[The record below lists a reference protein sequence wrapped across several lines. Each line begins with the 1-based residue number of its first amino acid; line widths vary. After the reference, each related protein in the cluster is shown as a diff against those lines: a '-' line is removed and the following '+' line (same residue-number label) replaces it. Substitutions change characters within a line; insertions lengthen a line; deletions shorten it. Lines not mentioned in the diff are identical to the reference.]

1 MRLLVSVLAA
11 FSTLTLLHAQATCL
25 QGDCSNGYG
34 VCLYPNV
41 GKYAGDFRNGKMHG
55 KGILYYTD
63 GAKYIGHWAEH
74 YREGEGRMIFV
85 SGDEYLGQF
94 VRNKMHGYGVMTFIS
109 GNRYEGNWSES
120 KPHGRGIFQYVSG
133 DRYEGDFFDGQ
144 RHGSGVMDYA
154 DGSRYEGEWAAGNR
168 HGEGLLTYASGEIIR
183 GAWVDDVYQMDFA
196 RYAFAGDTATLRNC
210 NLVNCANGKGKYFYR
225 DGARYIGDF
234 FNGAPQGIGTVYYKS
249 GDRYEG
255 GWKQNKPHGEGVMY
269 YTTGKVTGAVWDF
282 GKPVKKLFFEEQDRG
297 SVVIAAEQSKEVKI
311 WAVIIGAARYSAM
324 PTLRYTDDD
333 AYQLYAFM
341 KSPEG
346 GAIPDHQITLLIDED
361 ATRAN
366 ILQSMR
372 SVFFRADENDV
383 VLFYFSGHG
392 LQGAF
397 LPIDYDGINNS
408 LSHEEIREIL
418 KISKAKHKLV
428 LADACHSGSLMVV
441 KTPLY
446 ITLEKFYKAFE
457 ETQGGMALLLSSKGE
472 EFSLEDGGLRSG
484 IFSHFL
490 IRGLKGEADGD
501 GDKIVTI
508 KELFDFV
515 YQKVRRYTANV
526 QTPTLSGK
534 FDAKMPVAMIRD

>member
-11 FSTLTLLHAQATCL
+11 FSTLTLLHGQANCL
-25 QGDCSNGYG
+25 QGDCKNGYG

-63 GAKYIGHWAEH
+63 GTKYIGHWAEH
-74 YREGEGRMIFV
+74 YREGEGRMIFA

-94 VRNKMHGYGVMTFIS
+94 VRNKMQGAGVMDFIG
-109 GNRYEGNWSES
+109 GNRYEGNWSDS
-120 KPHGRGIFQYVSG
+120 KPHGQGRFQYANG
-133 DRYEGDFFDGQ
+133 DHYEGEFFDGQ
-144 RHGSGVMDYA
+144 RHGSGTMNYA
-154 DGSRYEGEWAAGNR
+154 DGSRYEGAWAAGNR
-168 HGEGLLTYASGEIIR
+168 HGEGLMAFASGEIIR
-183 GAWVDDVYQMDFA
+183 GSWVADQYQMDFA
-196 RYAFAGDTATLRNC
+196 RYVFAGDTATLRNC
-210 NLVNCANGKGKYFYR
+210 NLVNCANGKGKYAYL

-234 FNGAPQGIGTVYYKS
+234 FNGAPQGIGTVFYKS

-255 GWKQNKPHGEGVMY
+255 GWRQNKPHGEGVMY
-269 YTTGKVTGAVWDF
+269 YANGKVTGALWDF
-282 GKPVKKLFFEEQDRG
+282 GKPVKKLFFEEQEKG
-297 SVVIAAEQSKEVKI
+297 NIVILAEQSKEVKI
-311 WAVIIGAARYSAM
+311 WAVIIGAARYTTM
-324 PTLRYTDDD
+324 PMLRYTDDD

-372 SVFFRADENDV
+372 SVFFKADENDV

-408 LSHEEIREIL
+408 LSHEEVREIL

-428 LADACHSGSLMVV
+428 LADACHSGSLMQV

-490 IRGLKGEADGD
+490 IRGLKGEADSD

-534 FDAKMPVAMIRD
+534 FDAKMPVAMIRQ

>member
-1 MRLLVSVLAA
+1 VLAA
-11 FSTLTLLHAQATCL
+11 FSTLTLLQAQANCL
-25 QGDCSNGYG
+25 QGDCQNGYG

-41 GKYAGDFRNGKMHG
+41 GKYAGDFLNGKMHG

-74 YREGEGRMIFV
+74 AREGEGRMIFV
-85 SGDEYLGQF
+85 SGDEYRGQF
-94 VRNKMHGYGVMTFIS
+94 VRNRIQGYGVMEFIT
-109 GNRYEGNWSES
+109 GNRYEGNWLES
-120 KPHGRGIFQYVSG
+120 KPHGQGVFLYANG
-133 DRYEGDFFDGQ
+133 DRYEGEFFDGQ

-154 DGSRYEGEWAAGNR
+154 DGSRYEGAWAAAKR
-168 HGEGLLTYASGEIIR
+168 HGEGMMAYASGETIR
-183 GAWVDDVYQMDFA
+183 GVWVDDQYQMDFA
-196 RYAFAGDTATLRNC
+196 RYAFAGDTASLRNC

-225 DGARYIGDF
+225 DGAKYVGDF
-234 FNGAPQGIGTVYYKS
+234 YNGAPQGIGTVYYKS

-255 GWKQNKPHGEGVMY
+255 GWKQNKPHGEGIMY
-269 YTTGKVTGAVWDF
+269 YVNGKVTGALWDF
-282 GKPVKKLFFEEQDRG
+282 GKPVKKLFFEDQERG
-297 SVVIAAEQSKEVKI
+297 NIVISAEQSKEVKI
-311 WAVIIGAARYSAM
+311 WAVIIGAAHYNHM
-324 PTLRYTDDD
+324 PALRYTDDD

-346 GAIPDHQITLLIDED
+346 GALPDHQITLLIDED
-361 ATRAN
+361 ATRTN

-372 SVFFRADENDV
+372 SVFFKADENDV

-408 LSHEEIREIL
+408 LSHEEVREIL

-428 LADACHSGSLMVV
+428 LADACHSGSLVQV

-457 ETQGGMALLLSSKGE
+457 ETEGGTALLLSSKGE

-490 IRGLKGEADGD
+490 IRGLKGEADTD
-501 GDKIVTI
+501 SDKIVTI

-515 YQKVRRYTANV
+515 SQKVRRYTANV
-526 QTPTLSGK
+526 QSPTLSGK
-534 FDAKMPVAMIRD
+534 YDAKMPVAMIRD

>member
-1 MRLLVSVLAA
+1 MRVLVCVLAA
-11 FSTLTLLHAQATCL
+11 FCSLTQLHAQANCL
-25 QGDCSNGYG
+25 QGDCKNGYG

-41 GKYAGDFRNGKMHG
+41 GKYAGDFQNGKMHG

-63 GAKYIGHWAEH
+63 GTKYIGHWADH
-74 YREGEGRMIFV
+74 YREGEGRMVFA

-94 VRNKMHGYGVMTFIS
+94 VRNKMQGQGVMEFIN
-109 GNRYEGNWSES
+109 GNRYEGNWLDS
-120 KPHGRGIFQYVSG
+120 KPHGRGIFQYANG
-133 DRYEGDFFDGQ
+133 DRYEGDFFNGQ
-144 RHGSGVMDYA
+144 RHGSGAMVYA

-168 HGEGLLTYASGEIIR
+168 HGEGLLIFASGETIR
-183 GAWVDDVYQMDFA
+183 GVWVDDQYQMDFA
-196 RYAFAGDTATLRNC
+196 RYGYAGDTATLRNC
-210 NLVNCANGKGKYFYR
+210 NLVNCANGKGKYAYR
-225 DGARYIGDF
+225 DGNRYIGDF
-234 FNGAPQGIGTVYYKS
+234 YNGVPQGVGTVYYKS

-255 GWKQNKPHGEGVMY
+255 GWKQNQPHGEGIMY
-269 YTTGKVTGAVWDF
+269 YVNGRVTGALWDF
-282 GKPVKKLFFEEQDRG
+282 GKPVKKLFFEEQEKG
-297 SVVIAAEQSKEVKI
+297 SIVISAEQSQEVRI
-311 WAVIIGAARYSAM
+311 WAVIIGAAHYNTM
-324 PTLRYTDDD
+324 PVLKYTDDD

-346 GAIPDHQITLLIDED
+346 GALPDHQITLLIDEE

-372 SVFFRADENDV
+372 SVFFKADENDV

-392 LQGAF
+392 LPGAF
-397 LPIDYDGINNS
+397 LPIDYDGINNT
-408 LSHEEIREIL
+408 LSHEEVREIL

-428 LADACHSGSLMVV
+428 LADACHSGTLMQV
-441 KTPLY
+441 KTPGY

-457 ETQGGMALLLSSKGE
+457 DTQGGTALLLSSKGE

-490 IRGLKGEADGD
+490 IRGLKGEADTD
-501 GDKIVTI
+501 ENKIVTI

-515 YQKVRRYTANV
+515 FQRVRRYTANV

-534 FDAKMPVAMIRD
+534 YDPRMPVAMVRP

>member
-1 MRLLVSVLAA
+1 MCVLAA
-11 FSTLTLLHAQATCL
+11 FCSLTQLHAQANCL
-25 QGDCSNGYG
+25 QGDCKNGYG

-41 GKYAGDFRNGKMHG
+41 GKYAGDFQNGKMHG

-63 GAKYIGHWAEH
+63 GTKYIGHWADH
-74 YREGEGRMIFV
+74 YREGEGRMVFA

-94 VRNKMHGYGVMTFIS
+94 VRNKMQGQGVMEFIN
-109 GNRYEGNWSES
+109 GNRYEGNWLDS
-120 KPHGRGIFQYVSG
+120 KPHGRGIFQYANG
-133 DRYEGDFFDGQ
+133 DRYEGDFFNGQ
-144 RHGSGVMDYA
+144 RHGSGAMVYA

-168 HGEGLLTYASGEIIR
+168 HGEGLLIFASGETIR
-183 GAWVDDVYQMDFA
+183 GVWVDDQYQMDFA
-196 RYAFAGDTATLRNC
+196 RYGYAGDTATLRNC
-210 NLVNCANGKGKYFYR
+210 NLVNCANGKGKYAYR
-225 DGARYIGDF
+225 DGNRYIGDF
-234 FNGAPQGIGTVYYKS
+234 YNGVPQGVGTVYYKS

-255 GWKQNKPHGEGVMY
+255 GWKQNQPHGEGIMY
-269 YTTGKVTGAVWDF
+269 YVNGRVTGALWDF
-282 GKPVKKLFFEEQDRG
+282 GKPVKKLFFEEQEKG
-297 SVVIAAEQSKEVKI
+297 SIVISAEQSQEVRI
-311 WAVIIGAARYSAM
+311 WAVIIGAAHYNTM
-324 PTLRYTDDD
+324 PVLKYTDDD

-346 GAIPDHQITLLIDED
+346 GALPDHQITLLIDEE

-372 SVFFRADENDV
+372 SVFFKADENDV

-392 LQGAF
+392 LPGAF
-397 LPIDYDGINNS
+397 LPIDYDGINNT
-408 LSHEEIREIL
+408 LSHEEVREIL

-428 LADACHSGSLMVV
+428 LADACHSGTLMQV
-441 KTPLY
+441 KTPGY

-457 ETQGGMALLLSSKGE
+457 DTQGGTALLLSSKGE

-490 IRGLKGEADGD
+490 IRGLKGEADTD
-501 GDKIVTI
+501 ENKIVTI

-515 YQKVRRYTANV
+515 FQKVRRYTANV

-534 FDAKMPVAMIRD
+534 YDPRMPVAMVRP

>member
-11 FSTLTLLHAQATCL
+11 FSTLTLLHAQANCL
-25 QGDCSNGYG
+25 QGDCQSGYG

-63 GAKYIGHWAEH
+63 GAKYIGHWSDH

-94 VRNKMHGYGVMTFIS
+94 VRNKMQGYGVMEFIS
-109 GNRYEGNWSES
+109 GNRYEGNWLDS
-120 KPHGRGIFQYVSG
+120 KPHGHGIFTYPSG
-133 DRYEGDFFDGQ
+133 DRYEGDFFEGQ
-144 RHGSGVMDYA
+144 RHGVGTMNYA
-154 DGSRYEGEWAAGNR
+154 DGSRYEGGWATGNR
-168 HGEGLLTYASGEIIR
+168 HGEGLLAFASGETIR
-183 GAWVDDVYQMDFA
+183 GTWIDDQYQMDVA

-210 NLVNCANGKGKYFYR
+210 NLVNCANGKGKYAYL

-234 FNGAPQGIGTVYYKS
+234 YNGAPQGIGTVYYKS

-255 GWKQNKPHGEGVMY
+255 SWKQNKPHGEGVMY
-269 YTTGKVTGAVWDF
+269 YANGKVTGALWDF
-282 GKPVKKLFFEEQDRG
+282 GKPVRKLFFEEQEKG
-297 SVVIAAEQSKEVKI
+297 NIVIPAEQSKEVKI
-311 WAVIIGAARYSAM
+311 WAVIIGAARYNTMS
-324 PTLRYTDDD
+324 TLRYTDDD
-333 AYQLYAFM
+333 AYQLFAFL

-346 GAIPDHQITLLIDED
+346 GALPDHQITLLIDED

-372 SVFFRADENDV
+372 SVFFKADENDV

-397 LPIDYDGINNS
+397 LPIDYDGVNNS
-408 LSHEEIREIL
+408 LSHEEVREIL

-428 LADACHSGSLMVV
+428 LADACHSGSLMQA
-441 KTPLY
+441 KTPVY

-457 ETQGGMALLLSSKGE
+457 DTQGGMALLLSSKGE

-490 IRGLKGEADGD
+490 IRGLKGEADVD
-501 GDKIVTI
+501 ADKIVTI

-515 YQKVRRYTANV
+515 SQKVRRYTANV

-534 FDAKMPVAMIRD
+534 FDAKMPVAMVRE

>member
-1 MRLLVSVLAA
+1 MLPA
-11 FSTLTLLHAQATCL
+11 
-25 QGDCSNGYG
+25 
-34 VCLYPNV
+34 
-41 GKYAGDFRNGKMHG
+41 
-55 KGILYYTD
+55 
-63 GAKYIGHWAEH
+63 
-74 YREGEGRMIFV
+74 
-85 SGDEYLGQF
+85 
-94 VRNKMHGYGVMTFIS
+94 
-109 GNRYEGNWSES
+109 
-120 KPHGRGIFQYVSG
+120 
-133 DRYEGDFFDGQ
+133 
-144 RHGSGVMDYA
+144 
-154 DGSRYEGEWAAGNR
+154 
-168 HGEGLLTYASGEIIR
+168 
-183 GAWVDDVYQMDFA
+183 
-196 RYAFAGDTATLRNC
+196 ATL
-210 NLVNCANGKGKYFYR
+210 
-225 DGARYIGDF
+225 
-234 FNGAPQGIGTVYYKS
+234 
-249 GDRYEG
+249 
-255 GWKQNKPHGEGVMY
+255 
-269 YTTGKVTGAVWDF
+269 
-282 GKPVKKLFFEEQDRG
+282 
-297 SVVIAAEQSKEVKI
+297 
-311 WAVIIGAARYSAM
+311 
-324 PTLRYTDDD
+324 TDDD

-346 GAIPDHQITLLIDED
+346 GAIPDHQIALLIDED

-372 SVFFRADENDV
+372 SVFFKADENDV

-408 LSHEEIREIL
+408 LSHEEVREIL

-534 FDAKMPVAMIRD
+534 YDAKMPVAMVRE